1 MRSSYLATQPC
12 RRPPPGDPRG
22 LGHGCPAHRSVAG
35 SERWRT
41 PPRWGTGVERCRY
54 LRCCRTVARDLSGN
68 HDVVARRDAGSQ
80 AKVSR
85 PTSRFSSSRQGLRF
99 SWPRTQCFFKAP
111 CRDASARRE
120 PNHPSKSPLHR
131 KGTLTLSTRSITKS
145 GERHQVLWESMQP
158 GDMVV
163 LEEAGVGS
171 RISAITD
178 TRHIWLG

>member
-41 PPRWGTGVERCRY
+41 PARWGTGVERCRY

-120 PNHPSKSPLHR
+120 PRQWLHLSRALMCGPRRNLGWGECAQPASGASSSRWRSNR
-131 KGTLTLSTRSITKS
+131 KLPYGR
-145 GERHQVLWESMQP
+145 W
-158 GDMVV
+158 
-163 LEEAGVGS
+163 
-171 RISAITD
+171 
-178 TRHIWLG
+178 